1 MALFSLSHFAEYV
14 NLYCHAPAWAA
25 IALAGLF
32 VVERRGRSEKLD
44 PKRQVEI
51 STLLESM
58 PEAVFL
64 FDTDFRIIET
74 NVHAEE
80 LTGYSRD
87 ELRGL
92 PEHSLFRLM
101 NAKDERG
108 AGLGEQDSALRL
120 AMSGEVTRQVRE
132 FLKHPRTER
141 DIEALVSASP
151 MRNQATGDIIG
162 ALVIVR
168 DITEI
173 SQLQRRLADTQRHN
187 AIGQMAAGIAHDF
200 NNVLDTINQAIF
212 LLEMNDDSPA
222 AERKVYTDLIKKSVR
237 RGAEISERVREY
249 LRTGAGEHA
258 EVDLRSLL
266 DDVVEMT
273 RPMWQIAR
281 KIEVRT
287 HFGPVGKVLANP
299 ADVRRVF
306 TNLIINAL
314 EAMPNGG
321 VLTLGCEEVA
331 GKARVLVE
339 DTGHGIQ
346 REQAK
351 KIFEPYFTT
360 KKSGT
365 GLGLSGAQ
373 KIITAAGGN
382 IGFRSKV
389 GMGTCFIVELP
400 IVEPRRGHR
409 EGESIEASQSD
420 TTDFGEEAGHLGKK
434 RPTGECPGFSGGCTA
449 AR

>member
-1 MALFSLSHFAEYV
+1 M
-14 NLYCHAPAWAA
+14 
-25 IALAGLF
+25 
-32 VVERRGRSEKLD
+32 VERRGRSEKLD

-64 FDTDFRIIET
+64 FGTDFRIIET
-74 NVHAEE
+74 NAQAEQ
-80 LTGYSRD
+80 LTGYSRG

-92 PEHSLFRLM
+92 PEEAFARMMSIKGEHGLDLGQRESLLRR
-101 NAKDERG
+101 A
-108 AGLGEQDSALRL
+108 LG
-120 AMSGEVTRQVRE
+120 GEVTRHARAA
-132 FLKHPRTER
+132 LRHPKDGR
-141 DIEALVSASP
+141 DMEALMSASP
-151 MRNQATGDIIG
+151 MRNQATGEIIG

-168 DITEI
+168 DVTEV

-212 LLEMNDDSPA
+212 LLEMNAEKSPS
-222 AERKVYTDLIKKSVR
+222 ERRIYTELIKKSVR

-249 LRTGAGEHA
+249 LRTGTGARE

-273 RPMWQIAR
+273 RPMWQVAR
-281 KIEVRT
+281 KVQVRT

-299 ADVRRVF
+299 ADMRRVF

-321 VLTLGCEEVA
+321 VLTLGCEDV
-331 GKARVLVE
+331 GGNARVQVE
-339 DTGHGIQ
+339 DTGQGIPP
-346 REQAK
+346 EQERK
-351 KIFEPYFTT
+351 MFEPYFTT
-360 KKSGT
+360 KKAGT
-365 GLGLSGAQ
+365 GLGLSGAH

-382 IGFRSKV
+382 ISFRSKV
-389 GMGTCFIVELP
+389 GMGTCFTIELP
-400 IVEPRRGHR
+400 VLEHRGERR
-409 EGESIEASQSD
+409 EGESASTNQSD
-420 TTDFGEEAGHLGKK
+420 PTDLAEEAGEVVA
-434 RPTGECPGFSGGCTA
+434 RA
-449 AR
+449 A